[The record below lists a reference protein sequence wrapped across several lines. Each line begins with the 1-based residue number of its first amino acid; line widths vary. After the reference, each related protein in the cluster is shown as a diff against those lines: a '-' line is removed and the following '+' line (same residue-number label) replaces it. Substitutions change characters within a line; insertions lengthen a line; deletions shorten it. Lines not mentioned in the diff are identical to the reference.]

1 MTSNL
6 VRRIWEHKTD
16 AVESFTR
23 RCNVHTLV
31 YAEFHETM
39 ESVIHREKQIK
50 GWRRAWKLTLIE
62 RDNPPWAD
70 LTELGVTWA
79 TAPLRREA
87 MTGT

>member
-1 MTSNL
+1 
-6 VRRIWEHKTD
+6 
-16 AVESFTR
+16 
-23 RCNVHTLV
+23 
-31 YAEFHETM
+31 M
-39 ESVIHREKQIK
+39 ESAIHREKQIR

-62 RDNPPWAD
+62 RDNPLWAD